1 MSADRDSSR
10 PDLSV
15 IVVTHN
21 GRGKAMDTLAS
32 AQAAQ
37 GWIDAEWFVVD
48 SGSTDGTPDAIER
61 TFPTVRVLRRENRG
75 FAAGNNVGLELAR
88 GRYVLL
94 LNPDVEFAHGN
105 LGELVAAMDARPE
118 TGIASVIQ

>member
-1 MSADRDSSR
+1 MSAELGNSR

-21 GRGKAMDTLAS
+21 GRGKAIETLAS

-48 SGSTDGTPDAIER
+48 SGSTDGTPDAIEQS
-61 TFPTVRVLRRENRG
+61 FPTVRVLRRENRG
-75 FAAGNNVGLELAR
+75 FAAANNVALELAR
-88 GRYVLL
+88 GR
-94 LNPDVEFAHGN
+94 
-105 LGELVAAMDARPE
+105 
-118 TGIASVIQ
+118 